1 MQTVY
6 QTISIRP
13 RWEAPRAEE
22 KIIDLAQYRRK
33 LEREQQTEWEEP
45 DVQPRVRSSQRRNR
59 WGLYWDA
66 VASLGVVAMAVT
78 FCAVSYTHLR

>member
-33 LEREQQTEWEEP
+33 LEREQQTDWEEP

-78 FCAVSYTHLR
+78 FCVELLL

>member
-33 LEREQQTEWEEP
+33 LEREQQTEWDEP
-45 DVQPRVRSSQRRNR
+45 EVQPRVRSSQRRNR

-78 FCAVSYTHLR
+78 FCLELLF

>member
-13 RWEAPRAEE
+13 RWEVPRAEE

-66 VASLGVVAMAVT
+66 VAS
-78 FCAVSYTHLR
+78 

>member
-33 LEREQQTEWEEP
+33 LERAQQTEWEEP

-78 FCAVSYTHLR
+78 FCLELLL

>member
-33 LEREQQTEWEEP
+33 LERDQRQEVLEEA

-78 FCAVSYTHLR
+78 FCVELLL

>member
-33 LEREQQTEWEEP
+33 LEREQRQEP
-45 DVQPRVRSSQRRNR
+45 EQQRERP
-59 WGLYWDA
+59 
-66 VASLGVVAMAVT
+66 
-78 FCAVSYTHLR
+78 

>member
-13 RWEAPRAEE
+13 RWEAPRAEG

-78 FCAVSYTHLR
+78 FCVELLL

>member
-33 LEREQQTEWEEP
+33 LEREQQTEWEEE
-45 DVQPRVRSSQRRNR
+45 DGQPRVRSSQRRNR

-78 FCAVSYTHLR
+78 FCVELLL

>member
-33 LEREQQTEWEEP
+33 LEREQRQEVLEEA

-78 FCAVSYTHLR
+78 FCVELRL

>member
-33 LEREQQTEWEEP
+33 LEREQQTEGEEP

-78 FCAVSYTHLR
+78 FCVELLL

>member
-13 RWEAPRAEE
+13 RWEAPRTEE

-33 LEREQQTEWEEP
+33 LEREQQTEWEEA

-78 FCAVSYTHLR
+78 FCVELLL

>member
-78 FCAVSYTHLR
+78 FLSLIHI

>member
-33 LEREQQTEWEEP
+33 LEREQQEAWEEP

-78 FCAVSYTHLR
+78 FCVELLL

>member
-66 VASLGVVAMAVT
+66 VASLGVVAMAVA
-78 FCAVSYTHLR
+78 FCVELLL

>member
-33 LEREQQTEWEEP
+33 LEREQQEELEEA

-66 VASLGVVAMAVT
+66 VASVGVVAMAVT
-78 FCAVSYTHLR
+78 FCVELLL

>member
-33 LEREQQTEWEEP
+33 LEREQRTEWEEP
-45 DVQPRVRSSQRRNR
+45 EVQPRVRSSQRRNR

-78 FCAVSYTHLR
+78 FCVELLL

>member
-13 RWEAPRAEE
+13 RWEATRAEE

-33 LEREQQTEWEEP
+33 LEREQRQEELEGA

-78 FCAVSYTHLR
+78 FCVELLL

>member
-33 LEREQQTEWEEP
+33 LEREQRQEVLEEP
-45 DVQPRVRSSQRRNR
+45 DVQPRVRSSQRRKR

-78 FCAVSYTHLR
+78 FCVELLL

>member
-13 RWEAPRAEE
+13 RWEAPRTEE

-33 LEREQQTEWEEP
+33 LEREQRQEELEEA

-78 FCAVSYTHLR
+78 FCVELLL

>member
-13 RWEAPRAEE
+13 RWEAPRVEE

-45 DVQPRVRSSQRRNR
+45 EVQPRVRSSQRRNR

-78 FCAVSYTHLR
+78 FCVELLL

>member
-13 RWEAPRAEE
+13 RWEVPRAEE

-33 LEREQQTEWEEP
+33 LEREQQGEWEEP
-45 DVQPRVRSSQRRNR
+45 EVQPRVRSSQRRNR

-78 FCAVSYTHLR
+78 FCVELLL

>member
-45 DVQPRVRSSQRRNR
+45 EVQPRVRSSQRRNR

-66 VASLGVVAMAVT
+66 VASVGVVAMAVT
-78 FCAVSYTHLR
+78 FCVELLL

>member
-33 LEREQQTEWEEP
+33 LEREQRQEEQEEA
-45 DVQPRVRSSQRRNR
+45 DVQPWVRSSQRRNR

-78 FCAVSYTHLR
+78 FCVELLL

>member
-45 DVQPRVRSSQRRNR
+45 EMQPRVRSSQRRNR

-78 FCAVSYTHLR
+78 FCLELLF

>member
-33 LEREQQTEWEEP
+33 LERAQQTEWEEP

-78 FCAVSYTHLR
+78 FCVELLL

>member
-13 RWEAPRAEE
+13 RWESSRAEE

-45 DVQPRVRSSQRRNR
+45 EVQPRVRSSQRRNR

-78 FCAVSYTHLR
+78 FCVELLL

>member
-45 DVQPRVRSSQRRNR
+45 EVQPRVRSSQRRNR

-78 FCAVSYTHLR
+78 FCVELLL

>member
-33 LEREQQTEWEEP
+33 LEREQRQEELEEP

-78 FCAVSYTHLR
+78 FCVELLL

>member
-13 RWEAPRAEE
+13 RWEAPRAEK

-33 LEREQQTEWEEP
+33 LERAQQTEWEEP

-78 FCAVSYTHLR
+78 FCVELLL

>member
-13 RWEAPRAEE
+13 RWESSRAEE

-33 LEREQQTEWEEP
+33 LEREQRQEELEEA
-45 DVQPRVRSSQRRNR
+45 DVQPRVRASQRRNR

-78 FCAVSYTHLR
+78 FCVELLL

>member
-22 KIIDLAQYRRK
+22 KIIDLVQYRRK

-45 DVQPRVRSSQRRNR
+45 EVQPRVRSSQRRNR

-78 FCAVSYTHLR
+78 FCVELLL

>member
-33 LEREQQTEWEEP
+33 LEREQRQEVLEEP
-45 DVQPRVRSSQRRNR
+45 DVQPRVRSCQRRNR
-59 WGLYWDA
+59 WGL
-66 VASLGVVAMAVT
+66 
-78 FCAVSYTHLR
+78 

>member
-22 KIIDLAQYRRK
+22 KIIDLTQYRRK

-45 DVQPRVRSSQRRNR
+45 EVQPRVRSSQRRNR

-78 FCAVSYTHLR
+78 FCVELLL

>member
-33 LEREQQTEWEEP
+33 LERQEEA

-78 FCAVSYTHLR
+78 FCVELLL

>member
-6 QTISIRP
+6 QTISILP

-33 LEREQQTEWEEP
+33 LERAQQTEWKEP
-45 DVQPRVRSSQRRNR
+45 EVQPRVRSSQRRNR

-78 FCAVSYTHLR
+78 FCVELLL

>member
-78 FCAVSYTHLR
+78 FCVELLL

>member
-45 DVQPRVRSSQRRNR
+45 DVQPRVRSSQRRNS

-78 FCAVSYTHLR
+78 FCVELLL